1 MNRSYEVMFIVR
13 PDVEEADLDKLIEGF
28 SNNITTGGGEVKTV
42 EKMGRRRLAYTV
54 RKFND
59 GFYVLLTI
67 LAEGK
72 LITEIERRLRV
83 SEQVIKFITVRMDEE
98 EKRLA
103 KVKAI
108 RDTKVKRSAQ
118 PIAQPVAH
126 HAAPAAVAA
135 PAEAK
140 VEEAVAPAAAE
151 TVATDAPAEPVAGH
165 RLAAIFAFSSG
176 TAVPPPRLYR
186 VTARNR
192 FRPPSSLA
200 SAFRDSSASLERP
213 PAQPTL

>member
-1 MNRSYEVMFIVR
+1 MNRTYEIMFIVR

-28 SNNITTGGGEVKTV
+28 SSNITSGGGEVKSV

-59 GFYVLLTI
+59 GFYILLNV
-67 LAEGK
+67 AAAGS
-72 LITEIERRLRV
+72 LIAEIERRLRV

-118 PIAQPVAH
+118 PIAQSHQTPA
-126 HAAPAAVAA
+126 AAPDVDAA
-135 PAEAK
+135 P
-140 VEEAVAPAAAE
+140 APAAAASQTE
-151 TVATDAPAEPVAGH
+151 EEKKPVATAPAQHVTSDAPTET
-165 RLAAIFAFSSG
+165 AAA
-176 TAVPPPRLYR
+176 AV
-186 VTARNR
+186 
-192 FRPPSSLA
+192 
-200 SAFRDSSASLERP
+200 
-213 PAQPTL
+213 